1 MPNKEKY
8 KQDIVEY
15 RNKVLQ
21 PLDDLDSI
29 VNEAYIWYRKG
40 LFDIYLA
47 HINLTSELHQLWYVS
62 KYWSSTTE
70 IPDDGIIQDLSN
82 ISMAN
87 I

>member
-1 MPNKEKY
+1 MSNKEKY

-29 VNEAYIWYRKG
+29 VKEAYIWYRKG
-40 LFDIYLA
+40 SFDICLA